1 MNETGRI
8 DGRLWN
14 HLRDISLET
23 GYQPGPQGSVLVSWG
38 ENRVLCSAT
47 VEYKVPMFL
56 RGKGRGWVTAEYD
69 MLPGSGDR
77 RIRRDRTGN
86 GIKGRSQEIQRLI
99 GRSLR
104 QCVNTADIPDKTIT
118 VDCDVLVADGGTRVA
133 SIVGSVVALRL
144 AILRLLSKGKLEKD
158 PWKQYIGALSLGV
171 VKGVTLLDL
180 CYEED
185 SRADMDMNVVAG
197 EDGLI
202 IEIQASAEE
211 NPVAH
216 NTVFAMA
223 ESAIEA
229 IQDIVIPAQKAATG
243 EL

>member
-14 HLRDISLET
+14 HLRDITLET

-86 GIKGRSQEIQRLI
+86 GVKGRSQEIQRLI

-104 QCVNTADIPDKTIT
+104 QCLNMADMSDKTIT

-133 SIVGSVVALRL
+133 SITGSVVALRL
-144 AILRLLSKGKLEKD
+144 AILRLLSKGKLQKD

-171 VKGVTLLDL
+171 VKGETLLDL

-197 EDGLI
+197 EDGMI

-211 NPVAH
+211 SPVAH
-216 NTVFAMA
+216 STVFAMS
-223 ESAIEA
+223 ESAIDA

>member
-104 QCVNTADIPDKTIT
+104 QCVNTADMVDKTIT

-144 AILRLLSKGKLEKD
+144 SILRLLSKGRLEKD

>member
-47 VEYKVPMFL
+47 VEYKVPIFL

-104 QCVNTADIPDKTIT
+104 QCVNTADMADKTIT

-133 SIVGSVVALRL
+133 SITGSVVALRL
-144 AILRLLSKGKLEKD
+144 AILRLLSRGKLEKD

-171 VKGVTLLDL
+171 VKGTTLLDL

-185 SRADMDMNVVAG
+185 SSADMDMNVVAG
-197 EDGLI
+197 EDGMI

-216 NTVFAMA
+216 STVFAMA

-229 IQDIVIPAQKAATG
+229 IQDIVIPVQKAATG

>member
-1 MNETGRI
+1 MTDKLVRS
-8 DGRLWN
+8 DGRMPG
-14 HLRDISLET
+14 HLRDIVLET
-23 GYQPGPQGSVLVSWG
+23 GFQPCPHGSVLVSWG

-47 VEYKVPMFL
+47 VEYKVPFFL
-56 RGKGRGWVTAEYD
+56 RGKGSGWITAEYD
-69 MLPGSGDR
+69 MLPGSGDK

-104 QCVNTADIPDKTIT
+104 QCINLKDIPDKTIT

-133 SIVGSVVALRL
+133 SITGSVVALRL
-144 AILRLLSKGKLEKD
+144 AVLRLLSAGHLNKD

-171 VKGVTLLDL
+171 VKGETLLDL
-180 CYEED
+180 CYDED

-197 EDGLI
+197 EDGRL
-202 IEIQASAEE
+202 IEIQASAEDE
-211 NPVAH
+211 PVDH
-216 NTVFAMA
+216 RTVFSMA

-229 IQDIVIPAQKAATG
+229 IREIVIPAQKDATG
-243 EL
+243 D

>member
-1 MNETGRI
+1 MTETKRI

-14 HLRDISLET
+14 HLRDLSLET

-104 QCVNTADIPDKTIT
+104 QCVNTADMSDKTIT

-133 SIVGSVVALRL
+133 SITGSVVALRL

-171 VKGVTLLDL
+171 VKGVPLLDL

-197 EDGLI
+197 EDGML

-211 NPVAH
+211 EPVAH
-216 NTVFAMA
+216 ETVFTMA
-223 ESAIEA
+223 ASAIEA
-229 IQDIVIPAQKAATG
+229 IREIVIPAQRAAVG